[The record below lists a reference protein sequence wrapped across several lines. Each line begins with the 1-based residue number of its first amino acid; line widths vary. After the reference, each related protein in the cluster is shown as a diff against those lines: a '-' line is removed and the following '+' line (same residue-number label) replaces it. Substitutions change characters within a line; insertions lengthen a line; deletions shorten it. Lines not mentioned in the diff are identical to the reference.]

1 MCDGEGAL
9 GDPDDGKRRQ
19 AVLNHHKW
27 ADAARFLGCHS
38 IRVNAETRDVGS
50 FEEQQKRAADGLAQ
64 LSEYCGKLGLNC
76 IVENHGGLASNGANI
91 DAVHMHLHHVLNCL
105 VGPGGNGFD
114 AGQANPC
121 MGSGPAIPQTAD
133 AAMKTKL
140 EGAATQA
147 RGGIANAD
155 VAAAKKTA
163 SDIQAMLK

>member
-1 MCDGEGAL
+1 MKSLVKTGLGAL
-9 GDPDDGKRRQ
+9 AAAALFVP
-19 AVLNHHKW
+19 AVAL
-27 ADAARFLGCHS
+27 
-38 IRVNAETRDVGS
+38 
-50 FEEQQKRAADGLAQ
+50 ADGPAAV
-64 LSEYCGKLGLNC
+64 G
-76 IVENHGGLASNGANI
+76 IAANHAGLASNGANI